1 MGRVEFR
8 LPDVGEG
15 IDAAELLEWK
25 VAVGDPIREDDP
37 LADVETDK
45 AIVTLPSPATGIVAE
60 LRWEPGDRVPV
71 HEVFA
76 VIATEVG
83 ADAEPAT
90 AAPPPAEVV
99 PATSA
104 AAADGA
110 RVAAPPAGGT
120 AVLVRSLA
128 SPATRRRARERGIDL
143 RTVVGTGPHGRIRPE
158 DLDAAAPGAPV
169 ASGAGAGR
177 DGGTD
182 GAVAPSPARAT
193 TTVPLRGIRRTIAR
207 RLTEAWQTIPHITDY
222 REVDAS
228 RLVEART
235 ALRDRIVKRGDER
248 LAKSMTYTPLIVK
261 AVCQALAENPYA
273 NASVDLER
281 EEITLHG
288 SIHVGIATSAPDG
301 LMVPVLHDADR
312 LTLAEIADR
321 ITELTAAARERR
333 LAPEQLRGGTIT
345 VNNFGALGTWLGTP
359 IIQPP
364 QVVNL
369 GIGRMEP
376 RPVVR
381 GGEIVIRPILPLSAS
396 GDHRVLDGDT
406 LAAFVNRVMELLEE
420 PVLLLEG
427 SR

>member
-25 VAVGDPIREDDP
+25 VAVGDAIREDEP

-45 AIVTLPSPATGIVAE
+45 AIVTLPSPATGTVAE
-60 LRWEPGDRVPV
+60 LRYEPGDRVPV

-76 VIATEVG
+76 VIATAVG
-83 ADAEPAT
+83 ADAEAVA
-90 AAPPPAEVV
+90 AAPAAV
-99 PATSA
+99 PAP
-104 AAADGA
+104 
-110 RVAAPPAGGT
+110 APVVGPRAGGDA
-120 AVLVRSLA
+120 AVLDRPLA

-143 RTVVGTGPHGRIRPE
+143 RGVVGSGPHGRIRAE
-158 DLDAAAPGAPV
+158 DLEGAAPAAPQGLANGAAQRP
-169 ASGAGAGR
+169 AG
-177 DGGTD
+177 
-182 GAVAPSPARAT
+182 AT
-193 TTVPLRGIRRTIAR
+193 TTLPLRGIRRTIAH

-222 REVDAS
+222 REVDVT

-235 ALRDRIVKRGDER
+235 ALRDRIAKRGDEH

-261 AVCQALAENPYA
+261 AVSQALAENPYA

-288 SIHVGIATSAPDG
+288 GIHVGVATSAPDG
-301 LMVPVLHDADR
+301 LMVPVLHDADQ
-312 LTLAEIADR
+312 LTLAEIATR
-321 ITELTAAARERR
+321 ITELAAAARERR
-333 LAPEQLRGGTIT
+333 LAPDQLRGGTIT

-369 GIGRMEP
+369 GVGRMER

-381 GGEIVIRPILPLSAS
+381 GDEIVIRPILPLSAS

-406 LAAFVNRVMELLEE
+406 LAAFVNRVMELLQE

>member
-25 VAVGDPIREDDP
+25 VAVGDAIREDDP

-45 AIVTLPSPATGIVAE
+45 AIVSLPSPATGTVAE
-60 LRWEPGDRVPV
+60 LRYEPGDRVPV

-83 ADAEPAT
+83 ADAERVA

-99 PATSA
+99 PPRS
-104 AAADGA
+104 
-110 RVAAPPAGGT
+110 VAAPVVGPGAAAG
-120 AVLVRSLA
+120 VLDRPLA

-143 RTVVGTGPHGRIRPE
+143 RNVVGTGPHGRIRSE
-158 DLDAAAPGAPV
+158 DLDRAAPAAATATPGFAAAGAP
-169 ASGAGAGR
+169 G
-177 DGGTD
+177 
-182 GAVAPSPARAT
+182 PARET
-193 TTVPLRGIRRTIAR
+193 TTIPLRGIRRTIAH

-235 ALRDRIVKRGDER
+235 ALRDRILKRGDEP
-248 LAKSMTYTPLIVK
+248 LAKAMTYTPLIVK

-273 NASVDLER
+273 NASVDIER
-281 EEITLHG
+281 DEITLHG
-288 SIHVGIATSAPDG
+288 AIHVGVATSAPDG
-301 LMVPVLHDADR
+301 LMVPVLHDADH
-312 LTLAEIADR
+312 LTLAEIAGR
-321 ITELTAAARERR
+321 ITELAAAARERR
-333 LAPEQLRGGTIT
+333 LAPDQLRGGTIT

-369 GIGRMEP
+369 GIGRMER

-381 GGEIVIRPILPLSAS
+381 GDEIVIRPILPLSAS

>member
-1 MGRVEFR
+1 
-8 LPDVGEG
+8 
-15 IDAAELLEWK
+15 
-25 VAVGDPIREDDP
+25 
-37 LADVETDK
+37 
-45 AIVTLPSPATGIVAE
+45 
-60 LRWEPGDRVPV
+60 VPV

-76 VIATEVG
+76 VIATAVG
-83 ADAEPAT
+83 ADAEAVA
-90 AAPPPAEVV
+90 AAPAAV
-99 PATSA
+99 PAP
-104 AAADGA
+104 
-110 RVAAPPAGGT
+110 APVVGPRAGGDA
-120 AVLVRSLA
+120 AVLDRPLA

-143 RTVVGTGPHGRIRPE
+143 RGVVGSGPHGRIRAE
-158 DLDAAAPGAPV
+158 DLDRSAPAAPAP
-169 ASGAGAGR
+169 SPGFAGAG
-177 DGGTD
+177 G
-182 GAVAPSPARAT
+182 PSRARAT
-193 TTVPLRGIRRTIAR
+193 TTLPLRGIRRTIAH

-222 REVDAS
+222 REVDVT

-235 ALRDRIVKRGDER
+235 ALRDRIAKRGDEQ

-288 SIHVGIATSAPDG
+288 GIHVGVATSAPDG
-301 LMVPVLHDADR
+301 LMVPVLHDADQ
-312 LTLAEIADR
+312 LTLAEIATR
-321 ITELTAAARERR
+321 ITELAAAARERR
-333 LAPEQLRGGTIT
+333 LAPDQLRGGTIT

-369 GIGRMEP
+369 GVGRMER

-381 GGEIVIRPILPLSAS
+381 GDEIVIRPILPLSAS

-406 LAAFVNRVMELLEE
+406 LAAFVNRVMELLQE